1 MPSQYMAVVRSK
13 LNRSRTE
20 WSKVQTRT
28 DRTQLATNEVNC
40 RPDGYNTL
48 YIQQFMPLA
57 WPPTLFLPRNR
68 NWSTKDNAEK
78 KILSVWKCD
87 RAKPVK
93 ISEKKREVKLLE
105 RVSKNSEKKN

>member
-1 MPSQYMAVVRSK
+1 MDFALWMPSQYMAVVRSK
-13 LNRSRTE
+13 LNHSRTE

-57 WPPTLFLPRNR
+57 WPPTLFYLETVIGAPKI
-68 NWSTKDNAEK
+68 TQK
-78 KILSVWKCD
+78 KNSLFGNVIEQDQSKSV
-87 RAKPVK
+87 R
-93 ISEKKREVKLLE
+93 KKEVK
-105 RVSKNSEKKN
+105 